1 MIFFLLIGRGVAKDY
16 DGIEIAP
23 YQESLRYDLEWY
35 YGWDVASGCIWN
47 FEGIRLNKIVDI

>member
-1 MIFFLLIGRGVAKDY
+1 VVSKEY

-23 YQESLRYDLEWY
+23 YQWDARLSLIWY

-47 FEGIRLNKIVDI
+47 LDKKV